1 MATPIVVK
9 PVKPSAIVIGGKGK
23 SGTPITIDDSI
34 DWGRVE
40 GIATDAAQNAL
51 KEMAVD
57 DHLSV
62 VSTNA
67 VQNKV
72 VTAEIEALKSENEQL
87 KNKIAE
93 QQLQIYAAL

>member
-1 MATPIVVK
+1 MATPIIIHPQDKSPIVIK
-9 PVKPSAIVIGGKGK
+9 GGDKGSAIRV
-23 SGTPITIDDSI
+23 DQSI
-34 DWGRVE
+34 NWNRVE
-40 GIATDAAQNAL
+40 AIVADAAREAV
-51 KEMAVD
+51 KEVSVD
-57 DHLSV
+57 DQLSDT
-62 VSTNA
+62 STNA

>member
-1 MATPIVVK
+1 MATPIVIHPQDKSPIVIK
-9 PVKPSAIVIGGKGK
+9 GGDKGSAIRV
-23 SGTPITIDDSI
+23 DQSI
-34 DWGRVE
+34 NWNKVE
-40 GIATDAAQNAL
+40 AIVADAVAGAV
-51 KEMAVD
+51 KKMAVD
-57 DHLSV
+57 DHLSA

>member
-1 MATPIVVK
+1 MATPIVIHPQDKSPIVIK
-9 PVKPSAIVIGGKGK
+9 GGDKGSAIRV
-23 SGTPITIDDSI
+23 DQSI
-34 DWGRVE
+34 NWNKVE
-40 GIATDAAQNAL
+40 GIVADAVAGAV

-57 DHLSV
+57 DHLSA